1 MKRIITF
8 LEAVKHCE
16 VTGHYSYNGYDIICD
31 EKLIL
36 HDLSSLC
43 DSAITALIE
52 IQSPNLSLVGRLVE
66 EASNIICDNI
76 KRMEAEQYSSDLLR
90 YRVLYY
96 LNQQKRSLDR
106 FRGFLDVL
114 LLPSERSNCVKGE
127 QTIKEL
133 PCNPSNCYTAKEIC
147 QRIPQLSYNDV
158 KDRKWR
164 VANDFPNNPTYKGKQ
179 LYHEPAV
186 LKWLEE
192 HSGYGC
198 RISRSEVRNLKY

>member
-36 HDLSSLC
+36 HDLSALC

-52 IQSPNLSLVGRLVE
+52 SQSPNLSLVGRLVE

-106 FRGFLDVL
+106 FRGFLGALGIGTADNIAAPAPHAEESTAAATENV
-114 LLPSERSNCVKGE
+114 SNVIEGISGLAEHLGCGVNKAQEISNSG
-127 QTIKEL
+127 ILKKEGIQYGL
-133 PCNPSNCYTAKEIC
+133 G
-147 QRIPQLSYNDV
+147 
-158 KDRKWR
+158 RKWFFNKSR
-164 VANDFPNNPTYKGKQ
+164 LETYLEKNPEAFSK
-179 LYHEPAV
+179 
-186 LKWLEE
+186 
-192 HSGYGC
+192 
-198 RISRSEVRNLKY
+198 VRRQKS